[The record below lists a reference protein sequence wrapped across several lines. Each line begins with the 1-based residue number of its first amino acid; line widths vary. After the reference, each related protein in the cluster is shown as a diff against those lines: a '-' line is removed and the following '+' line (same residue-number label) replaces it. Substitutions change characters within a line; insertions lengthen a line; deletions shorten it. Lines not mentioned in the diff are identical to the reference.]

1 MTRLFVGGLPF
12 ATTDLELADVFVA
25 WGEVASSA
33 IVRDRETGHSK
44 GFGFVSMPNPLEA
57 TIAITRVNGTSIG
70 GRTVSVGEERLP
82 LGSAPPASPDL
93 LEHLRAAERIPLAD
107 AELLDAAK
115 VVRVDRDLV
124 AQIAA
129 DPTALWR
136 ISPRQ
141 FEELVCELL
150 DRSGFDEVQLT
161 PESKDRGVDIYAV
174 RQTASGASLFVVEC
188 KRWIPPHHVGL
199 GIVQRLYGVMH
210 YSRASA
216 ALVANTSRF
225 TRPAQEWRA
234 DLDDELVLR
243 DFDGINDWLRACA
256 WGATAA
262 QASTDSTGLLT
273 KTPPR

>member
-1 MTRLFVGGLPF
+1 MTQLFVGGLSF
-12 ATTDLELADVFVA
+12 ATTDLELADAFSA
-25 WGEVASSA
+25 WGWVDSSA
-33 IVRDRETGHSK
+33 VLRDRETGRSQ
-44 GFGFVSMPNPLEA
+44 GFGFVGMPNPLEA
-57 TIAITRVNGTSIG
+57 TIAISRVNGTSIG
-70 GRTVSVGEERLP
+70 GREVSVSEERP
-82 LGSAPPASPDL
+82 PPSSAPAAPADL
-93 LEHLRAAERIPLAD
+93 LEYLRAAERIALPD

-115 VVRVDRDLV
+115 VVRVDRDLL

-150 DRSGFDEVQLT
+150 YRSGFDAVRLT
-161 PESKDRGVDIYAV
+161 PESKDGGVDICAI

-216 ALVANTSRF
+216 GLVANTSRF

-234 DLDDELVLR
+234 EVADELVLR
-243 DFDGINDWLRACA
+243 DFDGITDWLRACVA
-256 WGATAA
+256 G
-262 QASTDSTGLLT
+262 SMVVPD
-273 KTPPR
+273 